1 MKQEIFLPTVE
12 DTWKVGRKISSDLRA
27 GDIVKITG
35 PMGAGKTA
43 LVRGIVEGL
52 GGNPDEVHSP
62 TFSIVH
68 EIQTPS
74 ILINH
79 CDFYRLDADPELED
93 FGGLEFFG
101 MEKLHLIE
109 WPEKIRLWKSVT
121 SNRLLVADLQY
132 DSTSRKIFLDGF
144 SKILD

>member
-1 MKQEIFLPTVE
+1 MKQEVFLPAVD
-12 DTWKVGRKISSDLRA
+12 DTWRVGRKISSDLRA

-68 EIQTPS
+68 EILTPS

-79 CDFYRLDADPELED
+79 CDFYRLDKDPELED

-101 MEKLHLIE
+101 PEKLHLIE
-109 WPEKIRLWKSVT
+109 WPEKIRLWNSIT
-121 SNRLLVADLQY
+121 SNRILLADLQY
-132 DSTSRKIFLDGF
+132 DSTSRKISLDGF

>member
-1 MKQEIFLPTVE
+1 MKQEIFLPTVD
-12 DTWKVGRKISSDLRA
+12 DTWRVGRKISSDLRA

-68 EIQTPS
+68 EISTPS
-74 ILINH
+74 VLINH
-79 CDFYRLDADPELED
+79 CDFYRLDKDPELED
-93 FGGLEFFG
+93 FGGLEFFSP
-101 MEKLHLIE
+101 EKLHLIE
-109 WPEKIRLWKSVT
+109 WPEKIRLWNSIT
-121 SNRLLVADLQY
+121 SNRLLLAHLQY
-132 DSTSRKIFLDGF
+132 DSLSRKIFLDGF